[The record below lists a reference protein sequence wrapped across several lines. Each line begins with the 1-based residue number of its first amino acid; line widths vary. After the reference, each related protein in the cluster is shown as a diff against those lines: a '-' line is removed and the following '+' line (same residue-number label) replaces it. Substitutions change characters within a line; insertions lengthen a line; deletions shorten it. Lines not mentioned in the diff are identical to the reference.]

1 MSGDTASK
9 GGCTLSITEQERA
22 QLRWEVSQLMG
33 EDTADILMR
42 QLPPTGWGDIATK
55 ADLEILGDGVRTEMT
70 NEFVKVRAEMAVEF
84 ANVRAEMATEFANV
98 RAEMATEFA
107 KVRAEMA
114 TEFAKVR
121 AEMATEFAKV
131 RAEMDVMKT
140 ELKLYFEEA
149 IHRQTRSM
157 FRQVFAA
164 NALFITM
171 ILAAAQIF

>member
-1 MSGDTASK
+1 MSEES
-9 GGCTLSITEQERA
+9 
-22 QLRWEVSQLMG
+22 
-33 EDTADILMR
+33 ADILMR

-70 NEFVKVRAEMAVEF
+70 NEFVKVRAEMSVEF
-84 ANVRAEMATEFANV
+84 AN
-98 RAEMATEFA
+98 
-107 KVRAEMA
+107 VRAEMA

-149 IHRQTRSM
+149 IHRQTKSM

-164 NALFITM
+164 NALFITL

>member
-1 MSGDTASK
+1 MN
-9 GGCTLSITEQERA
+9 EE
-22 QLRWEVSQLMG
+22 
-33 EDTADILMR
+33 TADILMR

-55 ADLEILGDGVRTEMT
+55 ADLGLLGDSVRTEMT
-70 NEFVKVRAEMAVEF
+70 NEFVKFRSDMDQEFAQVRAEMAV
-84 ANVRAEMATEFANV
+84 
-98 RAEMATEFA
+98 EFA

-114 TEFAKVR
+114 TEFAN
-121 AEMATEFAKV
+121 V

-149 IHRQTRSM
+149 IHRQTKSM

-164 NALFITM
+164 NALFITL